1 MLVVV
6 AGPRTCYARSGGVS
20 IAYQVLGA
28 GPVDVVLVPG
38 FVSHLE
44 IQWQSGSYR
53 RFVERLAAGARVI
66 RYDKRGT
73 GLSDPVA
80 CAPTLEQRSGDLRVV
95 LDAAESARAALFG
108 FSEGGPT
115 AIRFAV
121 DEPGRTAALILYG
134 TSARP
139 PPLWYRNRF
148 RELIA
153 RWGEG
158 ASLDMFAP
166 SLAASDAQRESAGA
180 FERAG
185 ASPAMARA
193 LLEALVETDVRTL
206 LPQVTAPTLVMH
218 REGDLIRLD
227 EARYVARRIPGA
239 HFLSLGG
246 ADHLPWIGDSVA
258 VVRAVEG
265 FLDQAPVG
273 GAAGEPVHGREPAGD
288 KVRDPASGGLGWQQ
302 LTSAER
308 VVSMLAAEGLSNPA
322 IASRLFISRHTVE
335 AHLKHVF
342 VKLGIGSRVEL
353 AGIALREGRK
363 IPELRDAE

>member
-1 MLVVV
+1 MVV
-6 AGPRTCYARSGGVS
+6 AGPRTRYARSGDVS
-20 IAYQVLGA
+20 IAYQVLGT
-28 GPVDVVLVPG
+28 GPVEVVLVPG
-38 FVSHLE
+38 FVSHLDF
-44 IQWQSGSYR
+44 QWESGSYR
-53 RFVERLAAGARVI
+53 RFVERLAVGARVI

-80 CAPTLEQRSGDLRVV
+80 CAPTLEQRSEDLRAV
-95 LDAAESARAALFG
+95 LDAAGSARAALFG

-139 PPLWYRNRF
+139 PPLWYRDRF
-148 RELIA
+148 RGLIA
-153 RWGEG
+153 RWGQG

-166 SLAASDAQRESAGA
+166 SLAASAAQRESAGA

-193 LLEALVETDVRTL
+193 LLEALVETDVRAL
-206 LPQVTAPTLVMH
+206 LPQVAVPALVMH

-239 HFLSLGG
+239 RFLQLGG
-246 ADHLPWIGDSVA
+246 ADHLPWIGDSDAVA
-258 VVRAVEG
+258 VAVEG
-265 FLDQAPVG
+265 FLDQAP
-273 GAAGEPVHGREPAGD
+273 AGITADQPPHSRGRAGHE
-288 KVRDPASGGLGWQQ
+288 VRDPACGGLGWQQ

-322 IASRLFISRHTVE
+322 IAGRLFISRHTVE